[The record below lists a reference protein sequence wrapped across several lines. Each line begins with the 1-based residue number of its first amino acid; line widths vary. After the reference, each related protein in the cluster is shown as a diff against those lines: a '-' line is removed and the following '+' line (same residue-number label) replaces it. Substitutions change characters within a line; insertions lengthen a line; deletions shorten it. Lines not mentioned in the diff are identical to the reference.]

1 MLDLSRRCLDRQLP
15 TSPREDRRDCFLM
28 QVRSMPPAQGALF
41 LIPRTTVSLSTQH
54 TVSTGH
60 WHSGQ
65 RAVVSIGTGRKWEGV
80 MVRTTKKLVAAIQR
94 KNRSPKQMS

>member
-1 MLDLSRRCLDRQLP
+1 MLDLSRRCLDRASYPHRQERTDVTVSHASEVRA
-15 TSPREDRRDCFLM
+15 TSAGGTLL
-28 QVRSMPPAQGALF
+28 S

-65 RAVVSIGTGRKWEGV
+65 RAVVSIGTGRTG
-80 MVRTTKKLVAAIQR
+80 
-94 KNRSPKQMS
+94 RSHGEDD